1 MQFSNKTNFISDVNF
16 SLFPRFSIKSN
27 SSKFNEKETH
37 FVNFSKIDIALK
49 VPFDVIIKAF
59 RLFYNDFEEK
69 SEIVKKEQQF
79 ITKL

>member
-1 MQFSNKTNFISDVNF
+1 MKKKLI
-16 SLFPRFSIKSN
+16 LKI
-27 SSKFNEKETH
+27 
-37 FVNFSKIDIALK
+37 KIDIALK

-69 SEIVKKEQQF
+69 SKIVKKEQQF